1 MAGRRGA
8 PPIVALTVN
17 DFAED
22 RASYL
27 AAVLDDYLAKPFEKE
42 YLAALLA
49 RWGKPAE
56 GSQKA
61 AGRGAA

>member
-1 MAGRRGA
+1 V
-8 PPIVALTVN
+8 P
-17 DFAED
+17 
-22 RASYL
+22 
-27 AAVLDDYLAKPFEKE
+27 DDYLAKPFEKE